1 MYGHRGILCI
11 VNTFSNS
18 SSSRRSSSSSS
29 SICVNEHRKKSGK
42 KVCDIKFLLD
52 SK

>member
-18 SSSRRSSSSSS
+18 SRRRRRSSSSSS
-29 SICVNEHRKKSGK
+29 SICVNEHRKKVEK
-42 KVCDIKFLLD
+42 KCATLD
-52 SK
+52 FN

>member
-11 VNTFSNS
+11 VNTFSN

-29 SICVNEHRKKSGK
+29 SICVNEHRKKSGG